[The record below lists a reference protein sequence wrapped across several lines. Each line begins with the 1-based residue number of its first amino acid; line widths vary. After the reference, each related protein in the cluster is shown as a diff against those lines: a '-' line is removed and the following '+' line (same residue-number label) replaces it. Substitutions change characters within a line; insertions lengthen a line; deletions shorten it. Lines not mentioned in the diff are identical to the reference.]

1 MCRCS
6 TQTPPTCMCMHMYID
21 TGIHVHVLDLD
32 TSHVELYIDGLSQ
45 LITLHPP
52 LSTPDLT

>member
-1 MCRCS
+1 
-6 TQTPPTCMCMHMYID
+6 MCMHMYID